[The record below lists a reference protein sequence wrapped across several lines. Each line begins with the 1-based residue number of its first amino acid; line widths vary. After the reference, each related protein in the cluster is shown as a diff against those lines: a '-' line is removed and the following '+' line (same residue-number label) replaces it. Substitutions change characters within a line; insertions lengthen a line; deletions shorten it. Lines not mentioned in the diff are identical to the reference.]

1 MKRRILPA
9 LLLTVFLAGA
19 AVAGY
24 KIITIRREYRA
35 GEKTYQQMQQYVQV
49 PEEHPEPVEPGAD
62 AVTEE
67 TAGQTGETEGAGE
80 AEGRMPLTYP
90 QVDFDALWEV
100 NGDVV
105 GWICLEDTRINYP
118 VLQGTDNRYYVSTL
132 IDGSY
137 NGAGSIFMDY
147 HNAAD
152 FSDRHTVLYGHNMGN
167 GTMFADITR
176 YRDQEYYEAHPVGMI
191 VTPEKNLRFEIVA
204 GYVASLADPAWQ
216 LEFVDEEDVAQWL
229 EDARDRSG
237 FESERQ
243 LQPGERLLTLSTCT
257 YEFDDAR
264 FVLVGILT
272 EE

>member
-67 TAGQTGETEGAGE
+67 TAGQAGETEGTVA
-80 AEGRMPLTYP
+80 AEGKMPLTYP
-90 QVDFDALWEV
+90 QVDFDALRDV

-229 EDARDRSG
+229 EEARDRSG